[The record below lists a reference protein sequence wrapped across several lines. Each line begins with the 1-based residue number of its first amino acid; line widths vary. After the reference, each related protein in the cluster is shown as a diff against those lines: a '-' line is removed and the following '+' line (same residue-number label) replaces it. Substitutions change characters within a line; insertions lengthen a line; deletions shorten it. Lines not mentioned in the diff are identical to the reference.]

1 MKKLYASLQFLAVL
15 VLMLAATTTA
25 IQAQTYTSLYNF
37 PETNRNNTGIF
48 SQVLAQGRDANLY
61 STIAN
66 GGVHSGGSAYKMTP
80 AGQFTDLYDFC
91 ALSGC
96 ADGSIPYGGLTLG
109 FDGNFYS
116 TTQVGGSKNAGT
128 VFQMTPAGAV
138 KTLYSFTNGT
148 NGDDSVPPYTVL
160 QGQDGNFY
168 GVAWGQYNGQYGE
181 FFRESRSGTFTVL
194 HQFAYTDGAN
204 PNLPTQGTDGNFYG
218 TAQLGG
224 DATCKCGVVYKL
236 TSSGAITVLHKFTGY
251 PNDGYIPEGILV
263 QGADGNFY
271 GATYKGGAYNLGTV
285 FSISSTGTYKV
296 LYSFGG
302 VTNDGRLPYAG
313 VTQGTDGNLYG
324 TTANG
329 GTKNAGVIFKMPTS
343 GGTVT
348 NLYNFCD
355 PSCTPGYYP
364 EAPLVQHTNGKF
376 YSTTTGN
383 SLGGGVFYS
392 LDMGL
397 KPFVGLLNWQGKVG
411 ATVEILGQG
420 FTGTTSV
427 SFNGTPAV
435 FNNSSDT
442 YMTATVP
449 AGATTGVVTVTTF
462 TGTMKSNRK
471 FLVTPQIL
479 SFDPPQGPVGTQ
491 VTINGQSLT
500 QTKGVGFGDT
510 KPAQFTVVNDQEVQA
525 VVPEGAKSGWVGIQT
540 AGGIVTF
547 GNFLVIPGN
556 ITFSPTQGPVGTTV
570 TIRGTTFTGAT
581 QVTFGGVAATSWQ
594 VINDTTIKALVPTGA
609 QTGPIAV
616 TSSSGT
622 GTSTGI
628 FTVTN

>member
-1 MKKLYASLQFLAVL
+1 MKKLFRLPIHLPAVL
-15 VLMLAATTTA
+15 VLMLAATTTLV
-25 IQAQTYTSLYNF
+25 QAQTYTQLYTF

-48 SQVLAQGRDANLY
+48 SQVLAQGRDANIY

-66 GGVHSGGSAYKMTP
+66 GGAHSGGSAYKMTP
-80 AGQFTDLYDFC
+80 TGQFTDLYDFC

-138 KTLYSFTNGT
+138 KTLYSFTNGA
-148 NGDDSVPPYTVL
+148 NGDGSVPPFTLL
-160 QGQDGNFY
+160 QAQDGNFY

-194 HQFAYTDGAN
+194 HQFTYTDGAN

-224 DATCKCGVVYKL
+224 DPTCKCGDVYKL
-236 TSSGAITVLHKFTGY
+236 TSSGAITVLHNFTGY

-271 GATYKGGAYNLGTV
+271 GTTYKGGAYNLGTV

-302 VTNDGRLPYAG
+302 VTNDGRLPYTG

-329 GTKNAGVIFKMPTS
+329 GTKNAGMIFQISTS
-343 GGTVT
+343 GTVK

-376 YSTTTGN
+376 YGTTTGN

-397 KPFVGLLNWQGKVG
+397 KPFVGLVNWQGKVG

-427 SFNGTPAV
+427 SFNGTPAT

-442 YMTATVP
+442 YVTATVP

-462 TGTMKSNRK
+462 TATMKSNRK

-510 KPAQFTVVNDQEVQA
+510 KPAQFTVVSDQEVQA
-525 VVPEGAKSGWVGIQT
+525 TVPEGAKSGWVGIQT
-540 AGGIVTF
+540 SGGIVTF

-556 ITFSPTQGPVGTTV
+556 ITFSPTQGPVGTQV
-570 TIRGTTFTGAT
+570 TIRGTTFLGAT
-581 QVTFGGVAATSWQ
+581 QVTFGGQPATSWQ
-594 VINDTTIKALVPTGA
+594 VINDTTIKALVPQGA